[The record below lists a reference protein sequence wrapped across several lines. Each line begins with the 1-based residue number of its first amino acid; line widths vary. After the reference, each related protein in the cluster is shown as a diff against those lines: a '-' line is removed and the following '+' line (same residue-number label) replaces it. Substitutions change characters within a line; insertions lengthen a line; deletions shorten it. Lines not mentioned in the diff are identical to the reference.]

1 VAKLES
7 TPAACNALY
16 LRAVLDELR
25 QFGRH
30 EELQAKAAGYLSA
43 PAPPELF
50 DRILS
55 RWEEDFGV
63 DLVRQTLSLIWAAR
77 HGLSESE
84 ILDLLGK
91 LPTCAAFD
99 AHTELSKAEIL
110 ERLKEI
116 REPWEPMPRA
126 TWEPFFFASESGFV
140 VRAGLLTFSHAYL
153 REAVERRYLPTP
165 QAKRSAHER
174 LASYFEL
181 RPLPAHRGADGSL
194 HLERKAVATSRALD
208 EEPWQLQAAG
218 CWEALA
224 DHLSLLPVFEAA
236 CATGREFEWMQYWQ
250 RVLSAVRKAVAPVVD
265 IPNLYLSEFRQLS
278 QEEKTLLGGT
288 LGNFLLGLVYFD
300 AARECFKEEAKAD
313 VFAND
318 RFLRAGNLND
328 RGLPERDQG
337 HEKEAL
343 RLFEEAAALLDEGN
357 PPMRNKSRHTTSAA
371 CLPPFS

>member
-1 VAKLES
+1 LGPATRKCTRRCQTRVCALPGESLDAIRKRGWPELNVPIFSPAEITPAARAYFKIFSKTPPPDLVAKLES

-30 EELQAKAAGYLSA
+30 EQLQAKAAGYLSA
-43 PAPPELF
+43 PDPPELF

-99 AHTELSKAEIL
+99 AHTGLSKEEIL
-110 ERLKEI
+110 ERLEEI
-116 REPWEPMPRA
+116 REPWAPMPRA

-140 VRAGLLTFSHAYL
+140 VQAGLLTFSQAYL
-153 REAVERRYLPTP
+153 REAVERRYLRAPE
-165 QAKRSAHER
+165 AKRSAHER

-194 HLERKAVATSRALD
+194 HLEGEAIATSRDLD
-208 EEPWQLQAAG
+208 EEPWQLQAA
-218 CWEALA
+218 CRWEALA
-224 DHLSLLPVFEAA
+224 DGCGS
-236 CATGREFEWMQYWQ
+236 
-250 RVLSAVRKAVAPVVD
+250 
-265 IPNLYLSEFRQLS
+265 FR
-278 QEEKTLLGGT
+278 TT
-288 LGNFLLGLVYFD
+288 
-300 AARECFKEEAKAD
+300 AR
-313 VFAND
+313 
-318 RFLRAGNLND
+318 G
-328 RGLPERDQG
+328 
-337 HEKEAL
+337 
-343 RLFEEAAALLDEGN
+343 
-357 PPMRNKSRHTTSAA
+357 
-371 CLPPFS
+371 